1 MDEDDFIFD
10 IEDVF
15 SMEDSS
21 YEEIDDYLDLEIDE
35 AFDCVD

>member
-15 SMEDSS
+15 SMEDYS
-21 YEEIDDYLDLEIDE
+21 YEEIDDYIDLEIDE